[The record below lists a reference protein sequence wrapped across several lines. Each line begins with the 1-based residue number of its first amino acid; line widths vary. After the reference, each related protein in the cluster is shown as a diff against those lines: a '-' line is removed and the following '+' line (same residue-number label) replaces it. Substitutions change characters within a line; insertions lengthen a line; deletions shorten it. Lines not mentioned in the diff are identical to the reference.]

1 MDRLAPLEIRALTK
15 IMNELD
21 YYQILHLGRD
31 ASMAELKAAYFATSR
46 AFHPDAN
53 SHLEPELF
61 SQCKAIAKRITEAY
75 CVLRDPRKRKVYD
88 EQIGSDE
95 GDVRIQLAEAM
106 AAHLKQESD
115 ARQGKTP
122 QGRQFFLRAIEDAK
136 RDDLSAAIGNVQM
149 ALTFEA
155 DNAVFKEQLEEFK
168 KRKKEAG

>member
-1 MDRLAPLEIRALTK
+1 LERLAPLEIRTLTK
-15 IMNELD
+15 ILDELD
-21 YYQILHLGRD
+21 YYQILHLDSD

-61 SQCKAIAKRITEAY
+61 AQCKAIAKRVTEAY

-88 EQIGSDE
+88 EQVGANE
-95 GDVRIQLAEAM
+95 GGVRIQLAEAM
-106 AAHLKQESD
+106 AAHAKQDSD

-122 QGRQFFLRAIEDAK
+122 QGRQFFQRAIEDAK
-136 RDDLSAAIGNVQM
+136 REDWSAAIGNVQM

-155 DNAVFKEQLEEFK
+155 DSPVFKETLEVFK
-168 KRKKEAG
+168 KRKKEAE